1 MCFYNIFKSWIQI
14 VYKIIKKIDIYNEF
28 VCTNKYIIEMLHWF
42 IFRALINKTKE
53 GGGGGPKKPYSFIL
67 WYIKLH
73 NLNCATSNPAISLLC
88 HNWKFETLKTI
99 SGVLF
104 GTTMKVWV
112 GALILLFWCD
122 HFTLQYW
129 ILPPFP
135 PYSTCL
141 GGSFVVN

>member
-1 MCFYNIFKSWIQI
+1 MYNQ
-14 VYKIIKKIDIYNEF
+14 
-28 VCTNKYIIEMLHWF
+28 YIIEKLHWF
-42 IFRALINKTKE
+42 IFRALINKTK

-73 NLNCATSNPAISLLC
+73 TFNCVTSNPTISLLC

-99 SGVLF
+99 SRVLF

-112 GALILLFWCD
+112 GALMLLFWGV
-122 HFTLQYW
+122 HFTLQYR

-135 PYSTCL
+135 PYSTCWVGVLWSINKMVRCFDSVSFSL
-141 GGSFVVN
+141 GLENIS